1 MARGEAD
8 LPGPGGGAR
17 RPGSGDG
24 VLYAEGFFAG
34 GDGAS
39 RAANPYPPESNAGV
53 AWWLGGAGGRRAS
66 ARGELGLSKKSASF

>member
-53 AWWLGGAGGRRAS
+53 AWWQGWDDQRAEAETLRRLPGWLVRA
-66 ARGELGLSKKSASF
+66 